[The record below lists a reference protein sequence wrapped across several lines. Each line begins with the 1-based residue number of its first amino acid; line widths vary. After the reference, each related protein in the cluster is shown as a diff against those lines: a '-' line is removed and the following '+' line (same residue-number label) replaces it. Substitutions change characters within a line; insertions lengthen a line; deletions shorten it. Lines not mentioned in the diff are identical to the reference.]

1 MSIVDFSFTEIK
13 ERIKINHNFW
23 TKELGIVRTLI
34 AVSTFLTLIFNSSET
49 LFLTGLEN
57 ELFLLQDKVDYI
69 NIYTWF
75 NSFLY
80 GKIFSIIVL
89 FFVILG
95 VNPRVTCV
103 FHWLVTY
110 SFTITSTCTD
120 GGDQVASIITLLL
133 IPICILDT
141 RSSHWKS
148 QKNKFN
154 YYKNNF
160 AFVFTFLILLQI
172 FTIYFFASTGKFQSE
187 VWQNGT
193 ALYYYSTLPQM
204 GLSKGV
210 IFDFFNFIIKSPI
223 ILTLSTWGILILELF
238 IAIGIFIEN
247 KILRKYIYFLGLLL
261 HIFIILFY
269 GILSFSLTMIAC
281 LFFAYKY
288 NPIRK
293 YEEKFS

>member
-172 FTIYFFASTGKFQSE
+172 FAIYFFASTGKFQSE

-210 IFDFFNFIIKSPI
+210 ILDFFNFIIKSPI

>member
-1 MSIVDFSFTEIK
+1 MTIIDFSFSEIK
-13 ERIKINHNFW
+13 ERIKIKINHNFW

-34 AVSTFLTLIFNSSET
+34 ALSTFLTLIFNSSET

-57 ELFLLQDKVDYI
+57 ELFLLQDNVDYI

-75 NSFLY
+75 NSFSY
-80 GKIFSIIVL
+80 GKMFSIIVL
-89 FFVILG
+89 LFVILG
-95 VNPRVTCV
+95 VYPRITCV

-133 IPICILDT
+133 IPICLLDT
-141 RSSHWKS
+141 RSSHWKF
-148 QKNKFN
+148 QKNEFN
-154 YYKNNF
+154 YYKNNI
-160 AFVFTFLILLQI
+160 AFIFTLLILLQI

-193 ALYYYSTLPQM
+193 AFYYYSTLPQM
-204 GLSKGV
+204 GLSKGF
-210 IFDFFNFIIKSPI
+210 IFEFFNFIIKSPI
-223 ILTLSTWGILILELF
+223 ILTLSTWTILILELF
-238 IAIGIFIEN
+238 IAIGILIKN
-247 KILRKYIYFLGLLL
+247 KVLRKYVYFLGFSL
-261 HIFIILFY
+261 HISIILFY

-293 YEEKFS
+293 

>member
-95 VNPRVTCV
+95 LNPRVTCV

-172 FTIYFFASTGKFQSE
+172 FAIYFFASTGKFQSE

>member
-13 ERIKINHNFW
+13 EKIKINHNFW

-95 VNPRVTCV
+95 LNPRVTCV

-172 FTIYFFASTGKFQSE
+172 FAIYFFASTGKFQSE

>member
-1 MSIVDFSFTEIK
+1 MTIIDFSFSELK
-13 ERIKINHNFW
+13 EKIKINHDFW

-34 AVSTFLTLIFNSSET
+34 ALSTLLTLIFNSSEI

-57 ELFLLQDKVDYI
+57 ELFLLQDNVDYI

-75 NSFLY
+75 NSFSY
-80 GKIFSIIVL
+80 GKMFSIIVL
-89 FFVILG
+89 LFVILG
-95 VNPRVTCV
+95 LYPRITCV

-133 IPICILDT
+133 IPICLVNT

-148 QKNKFN
+148 QKNEFN
-154 YYKNNF
+154 YYKNSI
-160 AFVFTFLILLQI
+160 AFIFTLLILLQI
-172 FTIYFFASTGKFQSE
+172 FIIYFFASTGKFQSE

-193 ALYYYSTLPQM
+193 AFYYYSTLPQM
-204 GLSKGV
+204 GLSEGF
-210 IFDFFNFIIKSPI
+210 IFDIFNFIIKSPI
-223 ILTLSTWGILILELF
+223 ILTLSTWSILILELF
-238 IAIGIFIEN
+238 IAIGILIKN
-247 KILRKYIYFLGLLL
+247 KILRKYVYFLGFLL
-261 HIFIILFY
+261 HISIILFY

-293 YEEKFS
+293 